1 MLVFRVSRGGEVVA
15 KMDESRQKK
24 LTIQQQNAIDL
35 LVQGRNDREVAETIG
50 MSRQIITEWRNNNAE
65 FIAELNDRR
74 QQVWGTQT
82 DRLRQLL
89 AQAVDA
95 LADDLQSG
103 DPERRTAA
111 AIHVLKCVGIYG
123 ANLEPTG
130 TTNVDDIKLKWSKE
144 ESWRQTERMMAEASL

>member
-1 MLVFRVSRGGEVVA
+1 MLVFRVSKGGEVVA

-24 LTIQQQNAIDL
+24 LTIQQQNAVDL

-50 MSRQIITEWRNNNAE
+50 MSRQIITEWRNHHAE

-89 AQAVDA
+89 AQAVDV
-95 LADDLQSG
+95 LEGDLQDG

-111 AIHVLKCVGIYG
+111 AVHVLKCVGIYG

-144 ESWRQTERMMAEASL
+144 ESWRKTERMIAEASL